1 MKKIFFMKEEGRYV
15 FKENWYLT
23 RILIV
28 IFFWLCRKFRKENY
42 IRNSCMSHEIR
53 TPMNEIAGISE
64 PALDFN
70 LSYSEKKIVRF
81 ALLERS
87 LSASS
92 TIFFIFLRLNL
103 ANWNDRKYKDYTI
116 LVHAL
121 KSSVRIIGTENL
133 SKRRNI
139 LNPSEISLRPLKV
152 GFLFLKCGLQH
163 WFWPHPGNCCKC
175 FVGCNAIH

>member
-1 MKKIFFMKEEGRYV
+1 
-15 FKENWYLT
+15 
-23 RILIV
+23 
-28 IFFWLCRKFRKENY
+28 
-42 IRNSCMSHEIR
+42 MSHEIP
-53 TPMNEIAGISE
+53 TPMNAIAGISE

-70 LSYSEKKIVRF
+70 LSYSEKKTIRQI
-81 ALLERS
+81 RS
-87 LSASS
+87 SGEELVG
-92 TIFFIFLRLNL
+92 IINDILRLNL

-163 WFWPHPGNCCKC
+163 
-175 FVGCNAIH
+175 

>member
-1 MKKIFFMKEEGRYV
+1 MKFVLRRMQLQESAS
-15 FKENWYLT
+15 
-23 RILIV
+23 RILIS
-28 IFFWLCRKFRKENY
+28 ICL
-42 IRNSCMSHEIR
+42 I
-53 TPMNEIAGISE
+53 
-64 PALDFN
+64 L
-70 LSYSEKKIVRF
+70 KKIQFVRF
-81 ALLERS
+81 ALLERR
-87 LSASS
+87 LSVSS
-92 TIFFIFLRLNL
+92 TIFLIFLRLNL
-103 ANWNDRKYKDYTI
+103 AKWNDRKYKNSTI

-163 WFWPHPGNCCKC
+163 WFWLHPGNCCKC

>member
-1 MKKIFFMKEEGRYV
+1 
-15 FKENWYLT
+15 
-23 RILIV
+23 
-28 IFFWLCRKFRKENY
+28 
-42 IRNSCMSHEIR
+42 MSHEIP
-53 TPMNEIAGISE
+53 TPTNAIAGISE

-70 LSYSEKKIVRF
+70 LSYSEKKNTIRQI
-81 ALLERS
+81 RS
-87 LSASS
+87 SGEELVG
-92 TIFFIFLRLNL
+92 IINDILRLNL

-152 GFLFLKCGLQH
+152 EFLFLKCGLQH
-163 WFWPHPGNCCKC
+163 
-175 FVGCNAIH
+175 

>member
-1 MKKIFFMKEEGRYV
+1 
-15 FKENWYLT
+15 
-23 RILIV
+23 
-28 IFFWLCRKFRKENY
+28 
-42 IRNSCMSHEIR
+42 MSHEIR
-53 TPMNEIAGISE
+53 TPMNAIAEMSE

-70 LSYSEKKIVRF
+70 LSYSEKKNTIRQIRSSGE
-81 ALLERS
+81 ALVG
-87 LSASS
+87 
-92 TIFFIFLRLNL
+92 IINDILRLNL

-163 WFWPHPGNCCKC
+163 
-175 FVGCNAIH
+175 